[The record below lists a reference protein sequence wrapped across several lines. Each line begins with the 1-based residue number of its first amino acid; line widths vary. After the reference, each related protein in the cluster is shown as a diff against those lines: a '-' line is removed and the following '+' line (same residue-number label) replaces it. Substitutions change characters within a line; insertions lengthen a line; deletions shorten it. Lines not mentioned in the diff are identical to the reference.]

1 MFRLAVS
8 ILSLLVDW
16 SESPAAH
23 KDVSKAC
30 LRPCGICTVGAR
42 NVICTNGVWRDFKRC
57 CFENSCR
64 ERSLLAAPTKRVMIR
79 WERWTSGAH
88 CLQPLQWLG
97 SHRDGPYGREWGEE
111 KKYKSETKC
120 ILDAWFRLCCVGLSS
135 LFVIYFFFFVL
146 DLYFYV
152 RMGKWEFSLYG
163 TFLSRVSIWCCQ
175 QRAGRWCLGFLS
187 GGEGPLKVFVL
198 LYLILLCVVLNFFF
212 RNVGVVS
219 KTT

>member
-135 LFVIYFFFFVL
+135 LFVIYFFFLFLICTSTWEWANGNFLFMALFWVASPFDAASSVLDGGVWVFFLEVKGPWRFLYFCIWYYFVL
-146 DLYFYV
+146 YWIF
-152 RMGKWEFSLYG
+152 
-163 TFLSRVSIWCCQ
+163 FLEMS
-175 QRAGRWCLGFLS
+175 
-187 GGEGPLKVFVL
+187 E
-198 LYLILLCVVLNFFF
+198 
-212 RNVGVVS
+212 
-219 KTT
+219 